1 MIILLI
7 GQIFL
12 MSSSDLVSI
21 FSTTVGLLHYS
32 LDPWLLAAI
41 IPIKIYSNAEADKS
55 KILKENKNK
64 SSIYSW
70 KNLINKKQYIGS
82 AIDLSERLY
91 FYYSAKA
98 MENKLKNSKS
108 SIYNAILKYGHSN
121 FSLTILEYCSPEQC
135 IQREDFYLSSLPHEY
150 NILEKAGSTLGSTRN
165 NTGENN
171 PMYGKKHSNKTKSIM
186 SDAKKG
192 RKLSNKTKQKISDT
206 MPNSIKIEVNDITNN
221 YTTSYDSIR
230 EAARAL
236 NINNAII
243 VKYFSNNQ
251 QKPYKNRYTFKKL

>member
-1 MIILLI
+1 
-7 GQIFL
+7 
-12 MSSSDLVSI
+12 
-21 FSTTVGLLHYS
+21 
-32 LDPWLLAAI
+32 
-41 IPIKIYSNAEADKS
+41 
-55 KILKENKNK
+55 
-64 SSIYSW
+64 
-70 KNLINKKQYIGS
+70 
-82 AIDLSERLY
+82 
-91 FYYSAKA
+91 
-98 MENKLKNSKS
+98 
-108 SIYNAILKYGHSN
+108 
-121 FSLTILEYCSPEQC
+121 
-135 IQREDFYLSSLPHEY
+135 
-150 NILEKAGSTLGSTRN
+150 
-165 NTGENN
+165 
-171 PMYGKKHSNKTKSIM
+171 MYGKKHSNKTKSIM